1 MQIALEAEIRG
12 VTDLMTS
19 LLLFLFGRINGM
31 YTGGFKW
38 VFQHS
43 ASLRDLGLSL
53 KITQLQFSLLI
64 VRAGTILEALRRTVD
79 EVGVVAVLKRL
90 SVLVA
95 LMDFMNIKG
104 QIKVRRRPLEAAVEI
119 VVWYEVAYS
128 SGDEGRPQVQTS
140 SGGRLE
146 A

>member
-1 MQIALEAEIRG
+1 MECTL
-12 VTDLMTS
+12 
-19 LLLFLFGRINGM
+19 
-31 YTGGFKW
+31 GGFKW

-53 KITQLQFSLLI
+53 EITQLQFSLLI

-104 QIKVRRRPLEAAVEI
+104 QIKVRRPLEAAVEM

>member
-1 MQIALEAEIRG
+1 MGISTLCKSQG
-12 VTDLMTS
+12 
-19 LLLFLFGRINGM
+19 FG
-31 YTGGFKW
+31 
-38 VFQHS
+38 S
-43 ASLRDLGLSL
+43 AFFENNTVAVQSSNC
-53 KITQLQFSLLI
+53 KI
-64 VRAGTILEALRRTVD
+64 AGTILEALRRTVD

-104 QIKVRRRPLEAAVEI
+104 QIKVRRRPLEAAVEM

>member
-1 MQIALEAEIRG
+1 MECTL
-12 VTDLMTS
+12 
-19 LLLFLFGRINGM
+19 
-31 YTGGFKW
+31 GGFKW

-43 ASLRDLGLSL
+43 ASLRDLGQLSL

-104 QIKVRRRPLEAAVEI
+104 QIKVRLRPLEAAVEM